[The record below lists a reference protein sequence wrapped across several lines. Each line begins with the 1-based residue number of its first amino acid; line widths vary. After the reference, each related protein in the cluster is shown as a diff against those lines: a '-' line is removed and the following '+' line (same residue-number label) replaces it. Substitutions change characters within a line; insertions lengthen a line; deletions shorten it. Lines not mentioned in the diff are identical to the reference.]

1 MSKNIFISRELTPK
15 SDFCT
20 ALADVKYD
28 VLGFGLIDFE
38 WVHFEVLPEC
48 DWIFFYSKAGID
60 YFFQNISEK
69 KILLPPTTQWA
80 AFGEGTAKS
89 LQIYGFEAD
98 FIGTGSAISTANAFS
113 NSVINK
119 KVLFPQAQF
128 SRNSVEVLLKN
139 AIVIPLIVYK
149 NTAKQDFSL
158 PFCDI
163 LVFTSPL
170 NVKAYFESYI
180 FHPTQQFVA
189 IGDTTLDTLRT
200 YIPLQNVTVSKS
212 ASEKSMAH
220 TVIDLIMK
228 ASQTNT
234 SPNHS

>member
-1 MSKNIFISRELTPK
+1 MPE

-20 ALADVKYD
+20 ALAHVNCKI
-28 VLGFGLIDFE
+28 LGFGLIDFKL
-38 WVHFEVLPEC
+38 VHFEELPDY

-60 YFFQNISEK
+60 YFFQNINEK
-69 KILLPPTTQWA
+69 KILLPPATQWA
-80 AFGEGTAKS
+80 AFGEGTAKA
-89 LQIYGFEAD
+89 LQAYGFEAD
-98 FIGTGSAISTANAFS
+98 FIGTGSAVSTANAFS

-128 SRNSVEVLLKN
+128 SRNSVELLLKKS
-139 AIVIPLIVYK
+139 IVIPLIVYK

-170 NVKAYFESYI
+170 NVKAYFTKYTL
-180 FHPTQQFVA
+180 HPTQQFVA
-189 IGDTTLDTLRT
+189 IGDTTLDTLRA

-212 ASEKSMAH
+212 AAEKSLAD
-220 TVIDLIMK
+220 TVIDLITK

>member
-1 MSKNIFISRELTPK
+1 MSKNIFISRELTPE

-20 ALADVKYD
+20 TLADVKCKIFD
-28 VLGFGLIDFE
+28 LGLIDFE
-38 WVHFEVLPEC
+38 LVHFEVLPEC

-60 YFFQNISEK
+60 YFFQNMNEK
-69 KILLPPTTQWA
+69 KILFPPTTKWA

-89 LQIYGFEAD
+89 LQIYGVEAA

-113 NSVINK
+113 HSVINK
-119 KVLFPQAQF
+119 TVLFPQAQF
-128 SRNSVEVLLKN
+128 SRNSVELLLKN
-139 AIVIPLIVYK
+139 AVVIPLIVYK

-158 PFCDI
+158 PFFDI

-170 NVKAYFESYI
+170 NVKAYFTKYT

-212 ASEKSMAH
+212 ASEKSLAH
-220 TVIDLIMK
+220 TVLTLITKM
-228 ASQTNT
+228 
-234 SPNHS
+234 